1 MMLNLRPT
9 KLENLNT
16 IIQEMEVRFPG
27 EEEQEKILAAITKV
41 LGRPDGEAE
50 RQNMADNTQM
60 EKARERKEQTDTE
73 QKEQVMVDADEQL

>member
-16 IIQEMEVRFPG
+16 IIQEMQDRFPD
-27 EEEQEKILAAITKV
+27 EEQEKILAVITKV

-50 RQNMADNTQM
+50 RQKMADNTEM
-60 EKARERKEQTDTE
+60 EKARERKEQTELE